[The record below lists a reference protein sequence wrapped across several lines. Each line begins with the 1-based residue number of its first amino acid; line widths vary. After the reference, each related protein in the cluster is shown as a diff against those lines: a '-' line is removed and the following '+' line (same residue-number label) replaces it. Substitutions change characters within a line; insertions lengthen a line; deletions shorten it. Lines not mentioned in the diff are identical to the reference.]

1 MPASIGAQR
10 AKICRAENA
19 HFARRIGHCTWFTMS
34 ETFVSPTDESAS
46 EIDFDLEA
54 RLDAL
59 ECGECTEDD
68 LIGEILVLRNSAPDF
83 VWTTLALID
92 QRYRRGHLSE
102 PLFRSIK
109 SKIARHELQERD
121 YGTTPEAHRALRASR
136 ATERIGEFGA
146 RAPESP
152 RAADHA
158 DSSNLDRTGP
168 AVIAVSAVTESC
180 IAEVRATR
188 SAVRAPEVGSVL
200 ENRYVLEALL
210 GHGGMG
216 TVFKALDRCR
226 ADLAPGNRHV
236 AVKILDEHVSEQAE
250 MLADLRREFYCA
262 QALSHPSIV
271 KVYEMHQDKDFAFF
285 AMELIAGEL
294 LSSVL
299 ERTQPARLS
308 RAYAWAI
315 VRSVGAGVAHAHSRN
330 VVHGDLKP
338 QNIMITERGEVRILD
353 FGASSRATRMMAT
366 SDPLERNPSLAAT
379 PAYTCCE
386 LLDGQQTDPRDDL
399 YALACLSYEL
409 LSGEHPFQHRR
420 STEARDLGMQP
431 RRPPALTDSQ
441 WQTLQLGLSWYRE
454 NRSLSVR
461 DWLSKLDLEPMA
473 ERLPPLQS
481 AETVR
486 PTRWTWTPGI
496 RNAALLAALLA
507 AIGLW
512 AALGHRPFHFN
523 VADVHGTLNPKPE
536 DAKGT
541 PQPQS
546 AANAKISP
554 RPAPAE
560 LGIQASTPEL
570 PVASIAGEQKSA
582 AGSVITARPVVA
594 DARPTQADKI
604 TLAADTYTLHPGER
618 FAEINVRRLGASNR
632 NSSFV
637 WWTEPSSARQGSDF
651 VAQNQTTHVFVKG
664 RRSAS
669 LFIRIVPNPSRTRI
683 ETFFVVISAPSGG
696 YSLGP
701 VTRAAVQIPP
711 LG

>member
-1 MPASIGAQR
+1 
-10 AKICRAENA
+10 
-19 HFARRIGHCTWFTMS
+19 MS

-68 LIGEILVLRNSAPDF
+68 LVAEILVLRNSAPDF

-109 SKIARHELQERD
+109 SKIARNELQERD
-121 YGTTPEAHRALRASR
+121 YGTTPEAHSALRASR
-136 ATERIGEFGA
+136 ATERIGEFGVP
-146 RAPESP
+146 APESSP
-152 RAADHA
+152 ASDHA

-168 AVIAVSAVTESC
+168 AVIAETAVTESS
-180 IAEVRATR
+180 IVEVRATH

-250 MLADLRREFYCA
+250 ILADLRREFYCA

-271 KVYEMHQDKDFAFF
+271 KVYEMHQDNDVAFF
-285 AMELIAGEL
+285 TMELLEGEL

-299 ERTQPARLS
+299 ERTQPARLP
-308 RAYAWAI
+308 RTYAWAI
-315 VRSVGAGVAHAHSRN
+315 IRSVGAGVAHAHSRN

-338 QNIMITERGEVRILD
+338 RNIMITERGEVRILD
-353 FGASSRATRMMAT
+353 FGASSRATRKMAT
-366 SDPLERNPSLAAT
+366 SDPLERNHSLAAT

-431 RRPPALTDSQ
+431 RRPPELTDSQ

-461 DWLSKLDLEPMA
+461 DWLTKLDLEPMA

-481 AETVR
+481 PETVR
-486 PTRWTWTPGI
+486 LTRWTWTPGT
-496 RNAALLAALLA
+496 RNAALLAGLLA

-512 AALGHRPFHFN
+512 AALGHRPFNFN
-523 VADVHGTLNPKPE
+523 VAEVHGALNPKPAG
-536 DAKGT
+536 AKGT
-541 PQPQS
+541 AQPPVGHMS
-546 AANAKISP
+546 AANAKISSP
-554 RPAPAE
+554 RPAPA
-560 LGIQASTPEL
+560 GSGMQTPRPEL
-570 PVASIAGEQKSA
+570 PVASIASEQKPA
-582 AGSVITARPVVA
+582 AESGTARPVIA
-594 DARPTQADKI
+594 DARPPQADKI
-604 TLAADTYTLHPGER
+604 TLVADTYTLHPDER
-618 FAEINVRRLGASNR
+618 FAEINVRRMGASNR

-637 WWTEPSSARQGSDF
+637 WWTEPSSARPGSDF
-651 VAQNQTTHVFVKG
+651 VAQNRTTHVFAKG
-664 RRSAS
+664 RRSAR
-669 LFIRIVPNPSRTRI
+669 LFIRIVPNPSRTRM
-683 ETFFVVISAPSGG
+683 ETFFVVIGAPSDG
-696 YSLGP
+696 YSLGA

-711 LG
+711 LS

>member
-1 MPASIGAQR
+1 
-10 AKICRAENA
+10 
-19 HFARRIGHCTWFTMS
+19 MS
-34 ETFVSPTDESAS
+34 ETFLSPADESAS
-46 EIDFDLEA
+46 ETDFDLEA

-68 LIGEILVLRNSAPDF
+68 LVGQILVLRNSAPDF

-109 SKIARHELQERD
+109 SRIARHELQERD
-121 YGTTPEAHRALRASR
+121 YGTAPEAHRAFRASR
-136 ATERIGEFGA
+136 ATERIGEFGI

-152 RAADHA
+152 PAAEHA

-168 AVIAVSAVTESC
+168 AVIAESVVTESS
-180 IAEVRATR
+180 IAEVRATH
-188 SAVRAPEVGSVL
+188 SAVHAPNVGSVL

-236 AVKILDEHVSEQAE
+236 AVKILDEQVSEQAE

-271 KVYEMHQDKDFAFF
+271 KVYELHQDNGFAFF
-285 AMELIAGEL
+285 AMELLEGEL
-294 LSSVL
+294 LSNVL
-299 ERTQPARLS
+299 ERTQPARLP

-315 VRSVGAGVAHAHSRN
+315 IRSVGAGVAHAHSRN

-338 QNIMITERGEVRILD
+338 RNIMITERGEVRILD
-353 FGASSRATRMMAT
+353 FGASSRATRKMAT
-366 SDPLERNPSLAAT
+366 SDPLERNHSLSAT

-399 YALACLSYEL
+399 FALACLSCEL

-431 RRPPALTDSQ
+431 RRPPELTDSQ

-473 ERLPPLQS
+473 ERLPPQQS
-481 AETVR
+481 PDTV
-486 PTRWTWTPGI
+486 PPKRWTPSS
-496 RNAALLAALLA
+496 RNAALLAGLLA
-507 AIGLW
+507 GIGLW
-512 AALGHRPFHFN
+512 AALAHKPFSFNAATGHG
-523 VADVHGTLNPKPE
+523 ALNPKPA

-541 PQPQS
+541 PQPQVS
-546 AANAKISP
+546 AANAIVSP
-554 RPAPAE
+554 RPAPA
-560 LGIQASTPEL
+560 GSGMQGSTPEL
-570 PVASIAGEQKSA
+570 PVAPIASDQKA
-582 AGSVITARPVVA
+582 AAESVTTRPVVA
-594 DARPTQADKI
+594 DVRPTQADKI
-604 TLAADTYTLHPGER
+604 TLATDTYTLHPNER

-632 NSSFV
+632 DSSFV
-637 WWTEPSSARQGSDF
+637 WWTEPSSARPGSDF
-651 VAQNQTTHVFVKG
+651 VAQNRTTHVFAKG
-664 RRSAS
+664 RRSAR
-669 LFIRIVPNPSRTRI
+669 LFIRIVPNPSRTRMG
-683 ETFFVVISAPSGG
+683 TFFVVVGAPSDG

-711 LG
+711 PG

>member
-1 MPASIGAQR
+1 
-10 AKICRAENA
+10 
-19 HFARRIGHCTWFTMS
+19 MS
-34 ETFVSPTDESAS
+34 ETLSPTEESAA
-46 EIDFDLEA
+46 ETDFDLEA

-59 ECGECTEDD
+59 ECGECTEDE
-68 LIGEILVLRNSAPDF
+68 LVAEILVLRTSAPDF

-102 PLFRSIK
+102 PFFRSIK

-121 YGTTPEAHRALRASR
+121 YGTAPEAHRTSRASR
-136 ATERIGEFGA
+136 ATERIGEFA
-146 RAPESP
+146 VRAPESAP
-152 RAADHA
+152 AADHA
-158 DSSNLDRTGP
+158 DPSNRDRTGP
-168 AVIAVSAVTESC
+168 AVMAEAAVTESS
-180 IAEVRATR
+180 ITEVRAPH
-188 SAVRAPEVGSVL
+188 SLAHAPRVGSVL

-226 ADLAPGNRHV
+226 ADLAPDNRHV

-271 KVYEMHQDKDFAFF
+271 KVYEMHQNGDLAFF
-285 AMELIAGEL
+285 AMELLEGEL
-294 LSSVL
+294 LSSAL
-299 ERTQPARLS
+299 ERTQPARLP

-315 VRSVGAGVAHAHSRN
+315 IRSVGAGVAHAHSRN

-338 QNIMITERGEVRILD
+338 RNIMITERGEVRILD
-353 FGASSRATRMMAT
+353 FGASSRATRKMAT
-366 SDPLERNPSLAAT
+366 SDPLERNHSLAAT

-386 LLDGQQTDPRDDL
+386 LLDGQQSDPRDDL
-399 YALACLSYEL
+399 FALACLSYEL

-431 RRPPALTDSQ
+431 HRPPELSDSQ

-454 NRSLSVR
+454 SRSLSVR

-481 AETVR
+481 PETGR
-486 PTRWTWTPGI
+486 PKRWTPGS
-496 RNAALLAALLA
+496 RNAALLAAFLA
-507 AIGLW
+507 GIGLW
-512 AALGHRPFHFN
+512 AALAHKPINFNAATEHRA
-523 VADVHGTLNPKPE
+523 VNPLPA
-536 DAKGT
+536 DAKGAA
-541 PQPQS
+541 QPQVS
-546 AANAKISP
+546 AANAKIAP

-560 LGIQASTPEL
+560 SGMQGSTPEL
-570 PVASIAGEQKSA
+570 AVASKASDPKA
-582 AGSVITARPVVA
+582 AAQSVTARPVVA

-604 TLAADTYTLHPGER
+604 TLVADTYTLHPNER

-632 NSSFV
+632 DSSFV
-637 WWTEPSSARQGSDF
+637 WWTEPSSARAGGDF
-651 VAQNQTTHVFVKG
+651 VAQNRTTHVFAKG
-664 RRSAS
+664 RRSAR
-669 LFIRIVPNPSRTRI
+669 LFIRIVPNPSRTRMG
-683 ETFFVVISAPSGG
+683 TFFVVIGAPSDG

-711 LG
+711 G

>member
-1 MPASIGAQR
+1 
-10 AKICRAENA
+10 
-19 HFARRIGHCTWFTMS
+19 MS

-68 LIGEILVLRNSAPDF
+68 LVREISVLRNSAPDF

-121 YGTTPEAHRALRASR
+121 YGTTPEAHRAIRASR
-136 ATERIGEFGA
+136 ATERIGEFGVP
-146 RAPESP
+146 APESP
-152 RAADHA
+152 PAADHA
-158 DSSNLDRTGP
+158 DSSNDRTGP
-168 AVIAVSAVTESC
+168 AVIAVSAVTESS
-180 IAEVRATR
+180 IAEVRATH
-188 SAVRAPEVGSVL
+188 SAVHAPEVGSVL

-210 GHGGMG
+210 GHGGMA

-271 KVYEMHQDKDFAFF
+271 KVYEMHQDNDFAFF
-285 AMELIAGEL
+285 AMELLEGEL

-299 ERTQPARLS
+299 ERTQPARLP

-315 VRSVGAGVAHAHSRN
+315 IRSVGAGVAHAHSRN

-353 FGASSRATRMMAT
+353 FGASSRATRKMAT
-366 SDPLERNPSLAAT
+366 SDPLERNHSLSAT

-431 RRPPALTDSQ
+431 RRPPELTDSQ

-461 DWLSKLDLEPMA
+461 DWLATLDLEPMA
-473 ERLPPLQS
+473 ERLPPLQTP
-481 AETVR
+481 ETVR
-486 PTRWTWTPGI
+486 SKRWKPDTV
-496 RNAALLAALLA
+496 RNVALLAALIA
-507 AIGLW
+507 GIGLW
-512 AALGHRPFHFN
+512 AALGHRPFNFN
-523 VADVHGTLNPKPE
+523 AATGHGALNPKAA

-541 PQPQS
+541 PQPQVSDVS
-546 AANAKISP
+546 AAAANISP
-554 RPAPAE
+554 LPAPA
-560 LGIQASTPEL
+560 GSGMQASAPEL
-570 PVASIAGEQKSA
+570 PVASIASEKKPA
-582 AGSVITARPVVA
+582 AESVTARPLITN
-594 DARPTQADKI
+594 ARPTQADKI
-604 TLAADTYTLHPGER
+604 TLAADTYTLNPNER
-618 FAEINVRRLGASNR
+618 FAEINVRRLGVSTR

-637 WWTEPSSARQGSDF
+637 WWTEPSSARPGSDF
-651 VAQNQTTHVFVKG
+651 VAQNRTTHFIAKG
-664 RRSAS
+664 RRSAR
-669 LFIRIVPNPSRTRI
+669 LFIRIVPNPSRTRM
-683 ETFFVVISAPSGG
+683 ETFFVVIGAPSDG
-696 YSLGP
+696 YSLGS